1 MRVLS
6 KLCPFEF
13 EVRERSPTPARRGP
27 LLKRVPS
34 TPAAWQPEIAFCDL
48 KNNMDCAEGY
58 LRHCFRHVLESNAD
72 DLAFLED
79 FEEKK
84 IKEDEKA
91 SPNGATADAEPKL
104 RERLQVCSALS
115 HPPFRS

>member
-1 MRVLS
+1 MW
-6 KLCPFEF
+6 E
-13 EVRERSPTPARRGP
+13 EGGVRGGGSDAPPARRGP

>member
-1 MRVLS
+1 
-6 KLCPFEF
+6 
-13 EVRERSPTPARRGP
+13 
-27 LLKRVPS
+27 
-34 TPAAWQPEIAFCDL
+34 
-48 KNNMDCAEGY
+48 MDCAEGY

-104 RERLQVCSALS
+104 RERLQVC
-115 HPPFRS
+115 

>member
-1 MRVLS
+1 MLGHTSVSALSVPKCEWTSGYHKDYIDVHQAEMEAVLQ
-6 KLCPFEF
+6 
-13 EVRERSPTPARRGP
+13 G
-27 LLKRVPS
+27 
-34 TPAAWQPEIAFCDL
+34 
-48 KNNMDCAEGY
+48 
-58 LRHCFRHVLESNAD
+58 VLEDENILENNAD

>member
-1 MRVLS
+1 MSPFAGGALGTAQRLLASEAVLKGLDIVS
-6 KLCPFEF
+6 
-13 EVRERSPTPARRGP
+13 AD
-27 LLKRVPS
+27 VPK
-34 TPAAWQPEIAFCDL
+34 AFL
-48 KNNMDCAEGY
+48 QGIRYA
-58 LRHCFRHVLESNAD
+58 
-72 DLAFLED
+72 DLAAQTGEPLREVCFTVPPATAAELRQIPGYED